1 MDLENPGFVKR
12 QLMKV
17 DMGIFYWIMSA
28 FRAAVIAADFVLDLL
43 FGVTIQHGSR
53 EGQSFHQPIT
63 RFGADKRKMFSE
75 VMIYQTGVAEPI

>member
-1 MDLENPGFVKR
+1 MCVCVNKNHTVQLEPGARDSADGKMDLENPGFVKR

-53 EGQSFHQPIT
+53 EGQSFH
-63 RFGADKRKMFSE
+63 RLFS
-75 VMIYQTGVAEPI
+75 

>member
-1 MDLENPGFVKR
+1 MDFENPGFVKR

-28 FRAAVIAADFVLDLL
+28 FRATVIAADFVLDLL

-53 EGQSFHQPIT
+53 EGPSFH
-63 RFGADKRKMFSE
+63 RLFS
-75 VMIYQTGVAEPI
+75 

>member
-1 MDLENPGFVKR
+1 MFASTNITSFILSPRLGSNMDFENPGFVKR

-53 EGQSFHQPIT
+53 EGQSFH
-63 RFGADKRKMFSE
+63 RLFS
-75 VMIYQTGVAEPI
+75 